1 MKYIYMKQEGE
12 GCDYTIGCGSKL
24 IPLVKYGTEDE
35 KQEIHSILKDY
46 TNEENPLSEC
56 MVVEK
61 VQDLMSIVNSIELEK
76 LKLKKEEEKENM
88 RKEIEKLQR
97 KLGNI

>member
-1 MKYIYMKQEGE
+1 MKYIYVKQEGD

-35 KQEIHSILKDY
+35 KQEIHSILEDY

-61 VQDLMSIVNSIELEK
+61 IQDLMDIVNSIKVERLN
-76 LKLKKEEEKENM
+76 LKKEEEKENI

-97 KLGNI
+97 KLDNI